1 MTQVGKSRRRAG
13 GYTWRDTLEK
23 MEGQLDEMVQL
34 LDGLRKRAETKEAT
48 NAVAQVVLLAYQVRV
63 SVVELGEYQG
73 KEESQEGSIQ

>member
-13 GYTWRDTLEK
+13 GYAWRDVLDG
-23 MEGQLDEMVQL
+23 MEGQLDEMVRL

-48 NAVAQVVLLAYQVRV
+48 NEVAQVVLLAYQVRV

-73 KEESQEGSIQ
+73 KDEKGVGE